1 MSDPVLHPG
10 WPARLAY
17 GPVELTALRRGDAA
31 EWSRVRLANE
41 DWLARWEPSAAQPWR
56 LRHSPAAYRAMRRAV
71 ARRARLGAS
80 LPFAIR
86 VDGRLAGQVTVDNVV
101 RGAMRSRHLGDWV
114 DRARPRPGV
123 APPPGGPG
131 C

>member
-1 MSDPVLHPG
+1 MRHPVLHPG

-41 DWLARWEPSAAQPWR
+41 DWLAPWGPAAAPPRRPRHPPARGR
-56 LRHSPAAYRAMRRAV
+56 LRRPRGAYRAMRGAV
-71 ARRARLGAS
+71 ARGARLGAS

-101 RGAMRSRHLGDWV
+101 
-114 DRARPRPGV
+114 
-123 APPPGGPG
+123 
-131 C
+131 